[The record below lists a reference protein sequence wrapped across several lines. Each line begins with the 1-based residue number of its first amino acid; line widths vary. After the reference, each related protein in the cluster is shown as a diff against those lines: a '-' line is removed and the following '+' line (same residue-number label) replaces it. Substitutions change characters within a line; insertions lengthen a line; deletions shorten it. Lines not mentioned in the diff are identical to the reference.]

1 MIKKRIFSVIL
12 ATVWLVYICFGLTSC
27 VDSEQIYDSLLPNF
41 IIISIHTIS
50 TVLLIILSIW
60 LVWNPTKKMMDH
72 RREHI
77 EKTLNEAEENK
88 KESFARLLE
97 AEQKR
102 LDSYEEAQTIIER
115 AKNEANYEFDSI
127 ISLAQS
133 DAAKIN
139 ENAKLDAISLKTKVE
154 MENDKKITDIAFATT
169 KELLKRNITNKDNKQ
184 FVDSFIK
191 TLNQGVEK

>member
-1 MIKKRIFSVIL
+1 
-12 ATVWLVYICFGLTSC
+12 
-27 VDSEQIYDSLLPNF
+27 
-41 IIISIHTIS
+41 
-50 TVLLIILSIW
+50 
-60 LVWNPTKKMMDH
+60 MMDH